1 MKKKIPITNSIN
13 IMNSKDKLEEKFIK
27 ACWKKKNNLD
37 KEMKWYIIKRNDI
50 IKKNQKWSERK
61 HVVIVTLGDISSV
74 VPKAEDWLACAV
86 YKAICFLHLCLVV
99 SFLLRQKI
107 ALASFQVHSH
117 VSESCFSFFFHKV
130 NLGPV
135 LYKVWNT

>member
-1 MKKKIPITNSIN
+1 
-13 IMNSKDKLEEKFIK
+13 MNSKDKIEENFIK
-27 ACWKKKNNLD
+27 ACWKKKKNNLD

-50 IKKNQKWSERK
+50 IKKEQKWSERK
-61 HVVIVTLGDISSV
+61 HVIIVTLGDIPGI

-86 YKAICFLHLCLVV
+86 YKAGLFPSPLLGGQL
-99 SFLLRQKI
+99 LTRPRLRQKI
-107 ALASFQVHSH
+107 ALTSFQVHSH
-117 VSESCFSFFFHKV
+117 VSESCFSSFFHKV